1 MVNQLEKHYHYVN
14 GIVKMSTVKKIKK
27 AQRGIS
33 CPDLSRRPRTP
44 LRERV
49 QNLKTAMRDARD
61 SRKYEREERR
71 AANSMPKGPID
82 GYTRD
87 FPGDVSP
94 GGFKGDPG
102 GKKGTKW
109 VKDADGKERMLKSKR
124 MKQGGKVAAK
134 KAPVKKAKSGIK
146 QSKKKK

>member
-1 MVNQLEKHYHYVN
+1 MIQIAELINHFVN
-14 GIVKMSTVKKIKK
+14 GIVNMGTVKKIKK
-27 AQRGIS
+27 AQQGTSCKWSRGE
-33 CPDLSRRPRTP
+33 RTP

-49 QNLKTAMRDARD
+49 QNLKTRIRDAKD

-124 MKQGGKVAAK
+124 MKQGGKVK
-134 KAPVKKAKSGIK
+134 TKSPVKKAKSSIK
-146 QSKKKK
+146 QSKKK

>member
-1 MVNQLEKHYHYVN
+1 MA
-14 GIVKMSTVKKIKK
+14 TVKKIKK
-27 AQRGIS
+27 AQQGTSCKWSRGE
-33 CPDLSRRPRTP
+33 RTP

-61 SRKYEREERR
+61 SRKYEREERKTER
-71 AANSMPKGPID
+71 EERRSANSMPKGPID
-82 GYTRD
+82 GYERD

-109 VKDADGKERMLKSKR
+109 VTDDDGKYRMLKSKR

-134 KAPVKKAKSGIK
+134 KSPVKKAPIKKAPVKKAKSGIK
-146 QSKKKK
+146 QSKNKK